1 MIDAEKFYFLQNR
14 ISLRKEIQFFIL
26 FKIGF
31 LWEKKQNFYQEKA
44 SERPQSRRDF
54 QWKGATWGDEKK
66 VPTGSKTWSHFY
78 SAFINVSS
86 TLNLSEL
93 THY

>member
-54 QWKGATWGDEKK
+54 Q
-66 VPTGSKTWSHFY
+66 
-78 SAFINVSS
+78 
-86 TLNLSEL
+86 
-93 THY
+93 